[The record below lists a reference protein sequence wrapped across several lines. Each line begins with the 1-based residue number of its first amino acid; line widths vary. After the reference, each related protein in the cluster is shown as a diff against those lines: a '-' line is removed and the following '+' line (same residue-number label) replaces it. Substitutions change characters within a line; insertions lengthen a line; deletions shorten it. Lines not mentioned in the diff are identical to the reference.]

1 MHTEDECKEF
11 LYPNI
16 TYCEYLKNGFKY
28 AVLKG
33 ADHIEGFHA
42 RQKRIREALNI
53 KYEDKPMVAVKL
65 RDIVITMMVSCLLNA
80 SSYMYT

>member
-16 TYCEYLKNGFKY
+16 TYCGYLKSRFKY

-33 ADHIEGFHA
+33 PNLIEGFHA
-42 RQKRIREALNI
+42 RQKKIEEALKINF
-53 KYEDKPMVAVKL
+53 EENPLAAVQL
-65 RDIVITMMVSCLLNA
+65 RDIVITMMVSCLL
-80 SSYMYT
+80 TL